1 MFRLDILYWDDGM
14 VILAETWSALRRRW
28 VCSTGDELGAEDEGG
43 DGDHDANGHLWV

>member
-1 MFRLDILYWDDGM
+1 M
-14 VILAETWSALRRRW
+14 VILAETCRRG